1 MGEDNPGWKQA
12 VDVLTVTCR
21 TGEDWEGAVSQL
33 FGGIAL
39 LGLVENPA
47 HADILSRKDDAM
59 ASQLKSQA
67 RGIPTQTITP
77 K

>member
-1 MGEDNPGWKQA
+1 MGEDNPGRKQA
-12 VDVLTVTCR
+12 VNVLTVTFR
-21 TGEDWEGAVSQL
+21 TGEDREGAISQL

-39 LGLVENPA
+39 LGLVEHPA
-47 HADILSRKDDAM
+47 QAEILSRRDDVT

-67 RGIPTQTITP
+67 RGIPTQTIRP